1 MRTSFTYLASK
12 LIGDVRER
20 YGCKLVAAVALM
32 TVVAMSEGLAMALLL
47 PLLGVVG
54 VTAPQEGGVLATMLA
69 TTLRVLGVNGSPY
82 LITLAIF
89 LTLVIQLIFFVG
101 QSWWLS
107 WLQRDYGAYWQR
119 RVFDSLLYAE
129 WGTTSKYKLGNLAS
143 LITHDT
149 NRLSGAFF
157 NLLQILAVSVTVLVY
172 SVVAA
177 LISWQATSLVLL
189 VAVILAFAV
198 KRLGR
203 MIYEVGMEIGPITA
217 RFSGLV
223 VEYLGG
229 IKLIKATATES
240 YASTQVGA
248 VIDELKVKH
257 TLTRFLP
264 PTLKAILEFGSIASL
279 CIILVIGH
287 EYLDIPTANMLV
299 IFVLFVRLLPR
310 FSALQ
315 QNIHLLGNYLPAL
328 RDIEVTINEVESKSE
343 RARHVY
349 GQDGFE
355 VDPNATLSV
364 KVHNAGYGDLTILR
378 NIDIQF
384 PPKGLVGIVG
394 ESGAG
399 KTTFVNCLLG
409 LIKIADGTLSFGGKN
424 IADTPINAWRRQI
437 GFVPQET
444 VLFNLSIRD
453 NIAWGSPSATDEE
466 IVAAAKKALAH
477 EFILNQPN
485 GYDTVLSDRGG
496 GLSGGQSQRLGIARA
511 LVRKPKLLVLDEA
524 TSALDSIS
532 EVAVLDTIESLR
544 QDICVVMIAHRLSTL
559 RAADALIVME
569 NGSVAEVG
577 TWTDLIGNKGAF
589 HRLVAAQQLTP
600 EENE

>member
-1 MRTSFTYLASK
+1 MASE

-32 TVVAMSEGLAMALLL
+32 TVAAMSEGLAMALLL
-47 PLLGVVG
+47 PLLGAVG
-54 VTAPQEGGVLATMLA
+54 VTGPQEGGVLATMLA

-82 LITLAIF
+82 LITLAVF
-89 LTLVIQLIFFVG
+89 LTLVIHLIFFVG
-101 QSWWLS
+101 QSWWIS

-119 RVFDSLLYAE
+119 RVFDSFLYAE
-129 WGTTSKYKLGNLAS
+129 WGTTSKYKLGDLAS

-172 SVVAA
+172 SFVAA

-189 VAVILAFAV
+189 VALILSFSV
-198 KRLGR
+198 KRMGR
-203 MIYEVGMEIGPITA
+203 RIYEVGMELGPLTA

-223 VEYLGG
+223 VEYIGG

-240 YASTQVGA
+240 YASTQVGD
-248 VIDELKVKH
+248 VIDELKARH

-264 PTLKAILEFGSIASL
+264 PTLKAILEFGSVASL
-279 CIILVIGH
+279 CIILLIGH

-328 RDIEVTINEVESKSE
+328 RDIKVTINEIESKSE

-349 GQDGFE
+349 EQNGFE
-355 VDPNATLSV
+355 VDPNSILSV
-364 KVHNAGYGDLTILR
+364 KIHNAGYDGSSILR
-378 NIDIQF
+378 NIDIEF
-384 PPKGLVGIVG
+384 PQKGLVGVVG

-399 KTTFVNCLLG
+399 KTTFANCLLG
-409 LIKIADGTLSFGGKN
+409 LIKIADGTLSFGGQN
-424 IADTPINAWRRQI
+424 IADTPINVWRRQI
-437 GFVPQET
+437 GFVPQE
-444 VLFNLSIRD
+444 VILFNLSIRD
-453 NIAWGSPSATDEE
+453 NIAWGSPSATDDQ

-485 GYDTVLSDRGG
+485 GYYTVLSDRGS
-496 GLSGGQSQRLGIARA
+496 GLSGGQSQRLAIARA

-532 EVAVLDTIESLR
+532 EKAVLNTVESLR

-559 RAADALIVME
+559 RDADALIVME

-577 TWTDLIGNKGAF
+577 TWPDLIGNKGAF
-589 HRLVAAQQLTP
+589 YSLVAAQQLTS
-600 EENE
+600 